1 MRLLVGLPKDSRR
14 DCFRRG
20 RWRDFALKLIPP
32 PGSRFT
38 SSFAKVYVFTETAI
52 GYIPFAESELVAES
66 VKILLVL

>member
-1 MRLLVGLPKDSRR
+1 MRLLVDLPKDSRR

-38 SSFAKVYVFTETAI
+38 SLFAKLYVFTETAI
-52 GYIPFAESELVAES
+52 GYDSFAVSNNGLTQRS
-66 VKILLVL
+66 LL